1 MLCLNSHA
9 LKFLKKHIVQGISF
23 GNVLL
28 DIVQRLS
35 YDIMKA

>member
-9 LKFLKKHIVQGISF
+9 LDFLKKHIARGISF